1 MPGRQQPPA
10 PPTHM
15 WERLVS
21 FWKVRLWMLG
31 ISSPSKLL
39 QKETST
45 GEAVSGPGLILGLPQ
60 SMLRDSQR
68 P

>member
-1 MPGRQQPPA
+1 MRVPGQQPPPA

-39 QKETST
+39 QKETSAAET
-45 GEAVSGPGLILGLPQ
+45 VGGHGLGLGLPRAE
-60 SMLRDSQR
+60 L
-68 P
+68 